1 MSLSVFE
8 GCKAIDVDP
17 AWVRLHTPGGRMQ
30 TIPWSAIKLAALPPP
45 DPNMTF
51 EGDMSP
57 ITQLRDTHDA
67 LWIQGAD
74 GLDVVMLEKEN
85 PKRAEIVETF
95 ETQLGPKWKGDR
107 MSANDLS
114 MLMFKMPSVSMD
126 GAGKTIK
133 IMVLAMA
140 GFILLAIVI
149 FFISQARH

>member
-1 MSLSVFE
+1 MSLSVFQ

-45 DPNMTF
+45 DSNITF

-67 LWIQGAD
+67 LWIQGAE
-74 GLDVVMLEKEN
+74 GLDVVMLEKAS
-85 PKRAEIVETF
+85 PKRAAIIEAF
-95 ETQLGPKWKGDR
+95 ETHLGPKWAGDR

-114 MLMFKMPSVSMD
+114 MLMFKMPD
-126 GAGKTIK
+126 LAIGGAGKTIK

-140 GFILLAIVI
+140 GIMLLAIVI